1 MSEPSD
7 NEKKETWITRTAAVL
22 AVLAALS
29 NGGVGSANLKSLLVQ
44 SKVNNEWAY
53 YQAKSTKEHVVKETA
68 TLARALHVDAD
79 AIASLDSESSRL
91 DSDKN
96 DAEKIAHNYEEALD
110 RTVESSFWYEVS
122 FGLLQLG
129 VVLCTLAAGTKR
141 RSLWITA
148 ITFGLLG
155 LVLYAN
161 GQRLF
166 YRAPTS
172 WYKIM
177 SKDADA
183 EAAGRR

>member
-1 MSEPSD
+1 MSEPSG
-7 NEKKETWITRTAAVL
+7 NESKDWITRTAAVL

-29 NGGVGSANLKSLLVQ
+29 NGGSGSANLKSLLVQ

-53 YQAKSTKEHVVKETA
+53 YQAKSTKEHVAESAA
-68 TLARALHVDAD
+68 TLARALHADAD
-79 AIASLDSESSRL
+79 SIAALDSEASRL
-91 DSDKN
+91 QTDKS
-96 DAEKIAHNYEEALD
+96 DAEVKAKAYEDRLD

-129 VVLCTLAAGTKR
+129 VVLCTLAAGSR
-141 RSLWITA
+141 RKFLWIVA

-166 YRAPTS
+166 YRAPSS

-177 SKDADA
+177 SKDPDA